1 MENKYFEETVMS
13 LGLDEQDANIEEQ
26 NLDNQGEDNIGDA
39 DGPKTGETTG
49 GGGGS
54 NGGGD

>member
-39 DGPKTGETTG
+39 DGPKTGTDTG
-49 GGGGS
+49 GGGG
-54 NGGGD
+54 GQGGD